1 MEVSAIRSTDRSNH
15 NGIHV
20 LTLNCWGLKYLSKY
34 RSERL
39 SEIGNRL
46 GAYSPPLDI
55 VGLQECW
62 TYSDY
67 AYIRDCTKHI
77 LPYAKF
83 YHSGIFGGGLAIFSR
98 WPIEESSMFRY
109 PLNGR
114 PTAFFR
120 GDWFVGKGVACA
132 KIRTSDGRAIEVFN
146 THLHAPYE
154 REPSDSY
161 ICHRTAQAWE
171 IGKLMRAAL
180 DRGSLVLGLG
190 DFNMVPLSFAHVLV
204 ESQGKVKDVWRVLK
218 PGSSVGASTGA
229 AEQERRRKM
238 GEKECPT
245 VRESLD
251 DHGHTCDSALN
262 TWRWNKAHRRSLERG
277 RDRKVENSQLDPR
290 AKRLDYI
297 FFGGL
302 ESGWKINEV
311 RVSLTERHPMLLCS
325 LSDHFAVEAMLVPSK
340 RPRGLSTTIDVA
352 GPVPTLDARRAGDD
366 IVEMEDN
373 DYKSVMSDR
382 STEFR
387 LEPQFYED
395 ILAMIHKY
403 TLRERKQRRYRLTHF
418 VGSAAVS
425 IGSFV
430 AVWWAPTNYVSF
442 ILLLVSTFGIM
453 AGTIDGLIGGLFVGS
468 ELRAL
473 AEFEWEI
480 RNALQHAGGPLLD
493 DRSLRDWHD

>member
-1 MEVSAIRSTDRSNH
+1 MPNGGFEL

-34 RSERL
+34 RSARL

-46 GAYSPPLDI
+46 AGYSPPLDI

-62 TYSDY
+62 TYTDY
-67 AYIRDCTKHI
+67 VHIRDGTKHI

-98 WPIEESSMFRY
+98 WPIEDSSMFRY

-132 KIRTSDGRAIEVFN
+132 RIRLPAGRAIEVFN

-171 IGKLMRAAL
+171 IAKLMRAAL

-229 AEQERRRKM
+229 AEKERRKKM

-245 VRESLD
+245 VQESLE

-262 TWRWNKAHRRSLERG
+262 TWRWNKSHRKNLAKG
-277 RDRKVENSQLDPR
+277 RDRKIEAGELDSR

-302 ESGWKINEV
+302 ESGWKIQQV
-311 RVSLTERHPMLLCS
+311 RVSMTERHPKLLCS
-325 LSDHFAVEAMLVPSK
+325 LSDHFAVEAMLVPSE
-340 RPRGLSTTIDVA
+340 RPRGFSKTIDVS
-352 GPVPTLDARRAGDD
+352 GPLPSLDARRAGDD
-366 IVEMEDN
+366 IVEMEDR
-373 DYKSVMSDR
+373 DYRSVMSNR

-430 AVWWAPTNYVSF
+430 AVWWAPTDYVSF
-442 ILLLVSTFGIM
+442 ILLLVSTFGMM

-493 DRSLRDWHD
+493 VRSLRDWYD